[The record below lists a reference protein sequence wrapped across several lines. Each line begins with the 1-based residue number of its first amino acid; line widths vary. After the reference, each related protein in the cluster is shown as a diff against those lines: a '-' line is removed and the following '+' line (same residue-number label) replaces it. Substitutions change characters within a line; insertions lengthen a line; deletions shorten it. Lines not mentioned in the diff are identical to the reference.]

1 MKVKT
6 KLQVGFL
13 ILILLIIASSI
24 VSVVSIKRAN
34 HEINTIM
41 NVNMVK
47 YQTALSIRSGAR
59 DIAIAVRNL
68 ALLNDPQDMQP
79 EWVRFQTQSQL
90 LSKRIADL
98 TTFVSGHGTQQ
109 EINSVAQIEKVNAS
123 VLQAFSE
130 AAQLAYKN
138 QSKEATDI
146 LMFKARP
153 VQKELLSLLDS
164 LTEQQMNK
172 NNAASDDLSSF
183 IYKTGYTLLIIA
195 LIAVVFSVFTAY
207 YIISDLFRRLGDE
220 PDIAQKIASD
230 IASGD
235 LTQPILTRPN
245 DNSSLIYMLKKM
257 QDELNEM
264 IASIKE
270 ASTSVTLASD
280 EIAKGNV
287 ELSARTEQQAAALQE
302 TAASMEEI
310 TATVKNNTLSATN
323 AARLSMDIEK
333 LATQGNTQVGMMSET
348 MNEISVRSS
357 KINNIIAIIEGISF
371 QTNILALN
379 AAVEAARA
387 GDAGRGFAVVAG
399 EVRNLAQRSS
409 SSAKEIKSLIND
421 AVSKISDGEL
431 AAQSTVK
438 TIEEIHSNI
447 QLLSGSLNEISLASD
462 EQLSGIYQINVA
474 VTQMDSV
481 TQSNAALVQEST
493 SASVALAEQAKELN
507 NMTNKFKV

>member
-1 MKVKT
+1 
-6 KLQVGFL
+6 
-13 ILILLIIASSI
+13 
-24 VSVVSIKRAN
+24 
-34 HEINTIM
+34 
-41 NVNMVK
+41 
-47 YQTALSIRSGAR
+47 
-59 DIAIAVRNL
+59 
-68 ALLNDPQDMQP
+68 
-79 EWVRFQTQSQL
+79 
-90 LSKRIADL
+90 
-98 TTFVSGHGTQQ
+98 
-109 EINSVAQIEKVNAS
+109 
-123 VLQAFSE
+123 
-130 AAQLAYKN
+130 
-138 QSKEATDI
+138 
-146 LMFKARP
+146 
-153 VQKELLSLLDS
+153 
-164 LTEQQMNK
+164 
-172 NNAASDDLSSF
+172 
-183 IYKTGYTLLIIA
+183 
-195 LIAVVFSVFTAY
+195 
-207 YIISDLFRRLGDE
+207 
-220 PDIAQKIASD
+220 
-230 IASGD
+230 
-235 LTQPILTRPN
+235 
-245 DNSSLIYMLKKM
+245 
-257 QDELNEM
+257 
-264 IASIKE
+264 
-270 ASTSVTLASD
+270 
-280 EIAKGNV
+280 
-287 ELSARTEQQAAALQE
+287 
-302 TAASMEEI
+302 
-310 TATVKNNTLSATN
+310 
-323 AARLSMDIEK
+323 MDIEK

>member
-6 KLQVGFL
+6 KLQIGFL
-13 ILILLIIASSI
+13 ILILLIITSSI
-24 VSVVSIKRAN
+24 ISVFSIKRAN
-34 HEINTIM
+34 HEINAILSI
-41 NVNMVK
+41 NMVK

-68 ALLNDPQDMQP
+68 ALLSDPQDMEP
-79 EWVRFQTQSQL
+79 EWNRFQTQSQNIL
-90 LSKRIADL
+90 KRISELKA
-98 TTFVSGHGTQQ
+98 FVSAHGTHQ
-109 EINSVAQIEKVNAS
+109 EINSVLQIEKINAS
-123 VLQAFSE
+123 VLQAFTE

-138 QSKEATDI
+138 QSREATDI

-153 VQKELLSLLDS
+153 VQKELLALLDS
-164 LTEQQMNK
+164 LTEQQMQK
-172 NNAASDDLSSF
+172 NNAASSDLSSF
-183 IYKTGYTLLIIA
+183 IYKTGFTLLIIA
-195 LIAVVFSVFTAY
+195 IIAVVFAIFTAY

-220 PDIAQKIASD
+220 PDVAQKIASD

-235 LTQPILTRPN
+235 LTQPILTRL
-245 DNSSLIYMLKKM
+245 DDSSSLIYMLKKM
-257 QDELNEM
+257 QDELNDM
-264 IASIKE
+264 IANIKQ

-310 TATVKNNTLSATN
+310 TATVKNNTLSAAN

-333 LATQGNTQVGMMSET
+333 LAYHGNTQVAMMSKT
-348 MNEISVRSS
+348 MSEISESSS
-357 KINNIIAIIEGISF
+357 KINNIIAMIEGISF

-409 SSAKEIKSLIND
+409 TSAKEIKTLINN
-421 AVSKISDGEL
+421 AAAKISDGEL
-431 AAQSTVK
+431 AAHSTVK
-438 TIEEIHSNI
+438 TIEEINSNI
-447 QLLSGSLNEISLASD
+447 QLLSGSLNEISLASG
-462 EQLSGIYQINVA
+462 EQLSGISQINVA

-493 SASVALAEQAKELN
+493 SASLALSEQAKELS